1 MTEKSEFDAEQ
12 WELISSAPSIA
23 AMYVI
28 TSEKG
33 GTLRESMAAGKA
45 YAEAREHSTGSA
57 LIDEVVRSVN
67 AVSPNEFSSKEDL
80 RARAVAQIAEATST
94 LAAKADAD
102 EVAAYRDFV
111 LAVAKRVAEADKSGG
126 FLGVGGERVT
136 EHEQAAIEEV
146 RAALG

>member
-1 MTEKSEFDAEQ
+1 MTEKAQFDAEE
-12 WELISSAPSIA
+12 WELIASAPSIA

-33 GTLRESMAAGKA
+33 GMLRESMAAGKA

-67 AVSPNEFSSKEDL
+67 AISPNEFAGKEDL
-80 RARAVAQIAEATST
+80 RARAVPRIGEAVST
-94 LAAKADAD
+94 LAAKADAN

-111 LAVAKRVAEADKSGG
+111 LAVAQRVAEADKSGG
-126 FLGVGGERVT
+126 FLGVGGERVS
-136 EHEQAAIEEV
+136 EHEQAATEEI